1 MDEERV
7 RRARAEAQL
16 ASREDELD
24 RLEAERARLSAKN
37 ERLMAVLY
45 VLRDREADDVV
56 RDLIEDA
63 LGFDGRSRE
72 LDIDAESEPAFDL
85 GVTADEAEQSE
96 LKPES

>member
-16 ASREDELD
+16 ANLQDDLE
-24 RLEAERARLSAKN
+24 RLEAERERLLAKN
-37 ERLMAVLY
+37 ERLMSVLY
-45 VLRDREADDVV
+45 VLRDRETDDVV

-72 LDIDAESEPAFDL
+72 IELEGEPSFDMGVALD
-85 GVTADEAEQSE
+85 DEI
-96 LKPES
+96 